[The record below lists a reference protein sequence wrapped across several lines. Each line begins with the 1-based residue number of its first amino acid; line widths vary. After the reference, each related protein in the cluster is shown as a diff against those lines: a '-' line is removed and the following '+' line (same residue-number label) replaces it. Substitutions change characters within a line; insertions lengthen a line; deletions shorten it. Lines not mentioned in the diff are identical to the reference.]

1 MKEGQLGRN
10 PIKEQLRELFGE
22 VKQYNEE
29 RKQRFDE
36 IDDINRRMQD
46 VIREQDKLKKSIHPD
61 YQDESKLERGVKE
74 LERRLTTND
83 WGRAEEERLIKE
95 IDMVKQSRPF
105 FAKIERTR
113 KEFNDLKEERER
125 VKKSMEPTNKII
137 RALNEQINKVK
148 LEDNVFNDKK
158 QTKQYAL
165 TNIKTKISNVL
176 ERQKELK
183 EKRLKAKETFYGQMC
198 DYEIQ

>member
-1 MKEGQLGRN
+1 M
-10 PIKEQLRELFGE
+10 
-22 VKQYNEE
+22 
-29 RKQRFDE
+29 
-36 IDDINRRMQD
+36 
-46 VIREQDKLKKSIHPD
+46 
-61 YQDESKLERGVKE
+61 
-74 LERRLTTND
+74 TTND